1 MGLFGKKKQAVS
13 QPAVQVSRVEAVQ
26 SIPNAK
32 MVSGCKYFQ
41 DAMRAIQGDRV
52 FVMVVDRRE
61 TQLEYDDYAVVLPD
75 MTPVGTL
82 SAYGLEKL
90 GIQCG
95 DVVQAIVQRAD
106 GCDTRLW
113 IPMP

>member
-1 MGLFGKKKQAVS
+1 MGLFGKKKEQKV
-13 QPAVQVSRVEAVQ
+13 QAVQVSRVEAVE

-41 DAMRAIQGDRV
+41 DEMRAIQGDRV
-52 FVMVVDRRE
+52 FVKIVDRSE
-61 TQLEYDDYAVVLPD
+61 TPLKYDDYAVVLCD

-90 GIQCG
+90 NVRCG
-95 DVVQAIVQRAD
+95 DVVQAIVQRAP

-113 IPMP
+113 IPIQR

>member
-1 MGLFGKKKQAVS
+1 MGLFGKKKEQ
-13 QPAVQVSRVEAVQ
+13 QPKAVQVSRVEAVE

-41 DAMRAIQGDRV
+41 DEMRAIQGDKV
-52 FVMVVDRRE
+52 FVKVVDRRE
-61 TQLEYDDYAVVLPD
+61 TSLKFDDYAVVLCD

-90 GIQCG
+90 NVKCG
-95 DVVQAIVQRAD
+95 DVVQAIVQRSD

-113 IPMP
+113 IPIQR